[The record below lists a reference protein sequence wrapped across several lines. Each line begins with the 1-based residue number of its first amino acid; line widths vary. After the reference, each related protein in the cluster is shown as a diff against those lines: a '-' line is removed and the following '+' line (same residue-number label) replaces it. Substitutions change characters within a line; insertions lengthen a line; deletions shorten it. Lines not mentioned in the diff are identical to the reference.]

1 MRRRGTLTCC
11 SCPSSRA
18 IPQSMPL
25 PQVPH
30 RIRNIQLTPFQH
42 VYLLPHILHHRTTA
56 LPRSS
61 MAALL
66 DHSTPMP
73 SQHAL
78 YTLRIYGIGARIAL
92 LRHHALWLLV
102 RTKAVACNPNHLH
115 FAASTLCL
123 QRIQDFAYQR
133 LAPIFF
139 CRFTCFLT
147 AHNRHYQRPTT

>member
-1 MRRRGTLTCC
+1 MCRCCTLTYY
-11 SCPSSRA
+11 SCTSGCA

-66 DHSTPMP
+66 DNSTPMP

-78 YTLRIYGIGARIAL
+78 CAVRIYGVGTRANL
-92 LRHHALWLLV
+92 LRNYALWILV
-102 RTKAVACNPNHLH
+102 WTKAVACNRSHLH
-115 FAASTLCL
+115 FAQSTRHL
-123 QRIQDFAYQR
+123 QRLQDCTYQR
-133 LAPIFF
+133 LTPILF
-139 CRFTCFLT
+139 C
-147 AHNRHYQRPTT
+147 